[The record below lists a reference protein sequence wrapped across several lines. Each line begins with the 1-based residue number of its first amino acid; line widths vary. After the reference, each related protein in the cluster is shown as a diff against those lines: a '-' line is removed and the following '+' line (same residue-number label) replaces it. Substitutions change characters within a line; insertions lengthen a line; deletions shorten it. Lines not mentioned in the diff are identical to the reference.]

1 MRDSASQNRG
11 CIIKRWCSCSY
22 FMLFLHFSQD
32 PITHDGS
39 MVLVYMLTW
48 LGYIDGIHVT
58 IYSSTMDP
66 MGKITIQSPY
76 DWALQEDHKTL
87 RHQRDKSKAD
97 ESERFFSA
105 QQPIQQDSQPWKH
118 VKCESYKPIQTYLE
132 NAIFSDIHWWSTQ
145 KSFHKSA
152 SPNFF
157 DGSHWFI
164 SSSVN
169 PVNKKR
175 RFIRC

>member
-97 ESERFFSA
+97 ESERFFFCAAADPARQSTMKTCKM
-105 QQPIQQDSQPWKH
+105 WKL
-118 VKCESYKPIQTYLE
+118 QTYTNL
-132 NAIFSDIHWWSTQ
+132 SR
-145 KSFHKSA
+145 KC
-152 SPNFF
+152 NFL
-157 DGSHWFI
+157 GYPLMIYAKII
-164 SSSVN
+164 SQ
-169 PVNKKR
+169 
-175 RFIRC
+175 IG